1 MTVELAF
8 AKILKTLRINN
19 KLSQEELAFRSDLDR
34 TYISMLERSIHQP
47 TISTIFSLS
56 RALNIKA
63 SEMIKLVEIDCEN
76 DIESNQKN

>member
-19 KLSQEELAFRSDLDR
+19 MLSQEELAFRSDLDR

-47 TISTIFSLS
+47 TISTIFALS